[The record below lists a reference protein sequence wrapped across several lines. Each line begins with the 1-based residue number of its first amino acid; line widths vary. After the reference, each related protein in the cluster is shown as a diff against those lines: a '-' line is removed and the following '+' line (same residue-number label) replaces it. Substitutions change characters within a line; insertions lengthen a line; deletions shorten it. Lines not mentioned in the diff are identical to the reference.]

1 MVVLAPPAFIS
12 ILAEVNSRLFGFSAC
27 TVGCN
32 PPVFAHHSSVL
43 KLPTFFSPPPFSDF
57 RETLPLSFLGALLR
71 LLPPLTADTH
81 YN

>member
-12 ILAEVNSRLFGFSAC
+12 ILAEVNPRLFGFSAC